1 MELIF
6 ATHNPNKLKEVQ
18 IMMPDH
24 VKLLSLDDIGL
35 NDDIPE
41 TAGTIAG
48 NAIQKVNYVKQR
60 YDLPVFADDTGL
72 EVLSLNNEPGVYSAR
87 YAGDHKNSDDNMSLL
102 LEKLGTSTDR
112 KARFVTVIALAL
124 NRHELIFEG
133 VCEGEITKE
142 RSGTAGFGYDPIFS
156 PNGYQTTFAQMSL
169 TEKATISHRGIA
181 LRRLID
187 YLSNDVN

>member
-6 ATHNPNKLKEVQ
+6 ATHNANKLKEVQ
-18 IMMPDH
+18 IMMPNH

-41 TAGTIAG
+41 TATTIAG
-48 NAIQKVNYVKQR
+48 NAVQKVNYVKQR
-60 YDLPVFADDTGL
+60 YDIPVFADDTGL

-133 VCEGEITKE
+133 VCDGEITKE
-142 RSGTAGFGYDPIFS
+142 RSGTGGFGYDPIFR
-156 PNGYQTTFAQMSL
+156 PIGYQTTFAQMSL

>member
-24 VKLLSLDDIGL
+24 IKLLSLSDIGL
-35 NDDIPE
+35 QDDIPE
-41 TAGTIAG
+41 TSDTIAG

-60 YDLPVFADDTGL
+60 FDLPVFADDTGL

-87 YAGDHKNSDDNMSLL
+87 YAGDHKNSNDNMDLL
-102 LEKLGTSTDR
+102 LNKLENSTDR

-142 RSGTAGFGYDPIFS
+142 RSGKKGFGYDPIFK
-156 PNGYQTTFAQMSL
+156 PNGL
-169 TEKATISHRGIA
+169 K
-181 LRRLID
+181 
-187 YLSNDVN
+187 